1 MIGREARSANNVTAT
16 AVYFCRMSRLTPEL
30 DPLSLDQWGLGLERP
45 LHIAGPCSAESE
57 AQVMAV
63 ATGIRRHAPSVRV
76 MRAGVWKPRTRP
88 GAFEGA
94 GEPALTWLRAA
105 ADATGLLVA
114 VEVATP
120 HHVEAALKA
129 GIDLLWVGARTTPNP
144 FSVQA
149 IAEALTGV
157 DVPVLVKNPINP
169 DLPLWV
175 GALERLHR
183 AGIRRMAA
191 VHRGFSWSGH
201 TPFRNT
207 PMWEFPIRLMAACPG
222 LPMLCDP
229 SHIAG
234 HPDRLADVAQQA
246 LDLNFSGLMVEAHP
260 DPEHALSDG
269 DQQVTPEALGALLAG
284 LAHREAAPGPR
295 LRDLL
300 DELRDQIDQLD
311 ADIAQKLAERLDIAE
326 RIGLYKKEHNVAI
339 LQPERWERIMAA
351 QHDLGR
357 RSGLSPAFVEA
368 FMNAVHQESIRRQTE
383 AWERALAPTA
393 GS

>member
-1 MIGREARSANNVTAT
+1 
-16 AVYFCRMSRLTPEL
+16 MSRLTPEL
-30 DPLSLDQWGLGLERP
+30 DPIPLDQWGLGLERP
-45 LHIAGPCSAESE
+45 LHIAGPCSAESQE
-57 AQVMAV
+57 QVMAV
-63 ATGIRRHAPSVRV
+63 AEGIRRHAPSVRV
-76 MRAGVWKPRTRP
+76 LRAGVWKPRTRP

-94 GEPALTWLRAA
+94 GDPALRWLRSA

-114 VEVATP
+114 TEVATP
-120 HHVEAALKA
+120 GHVEAALKA
-129 GIDLLWVGARTTPNP
+129 GIDLLWIGARTTPNP

-149 IAEALTGV
+149 IADALAGV

-234 HPDRLADVAQQA
+234 RPDRLAEVAQQA

-260 DPEHALSDG
+260 DPRKALSDG
-269 DQQVTPEALGALLAG
+269 DQQVTPESLGAFLHG
-284 LAHREAAPGPR
+284 LVHRAAAPGPR

-326 RIGLYKKEHNVAI
+326 RIGLYKQEHNVAI
-339 LQPERWERIMAA
+339 LQPERWEHIMAA
-351 QHDLGR
+351 QHELGR
-357 RSGLSPAFVEA
+357 RSGLSAAFVEA
-368 FMNAVHQESIRRQTE
+368 FMNAIHQESIRRQTE
-383 AWERALAPTA
+383 AWERAVEPASGSKAPLHDQLP
-393 GS
+393 GQR

>member
-1 MIGREARSANNVTAT
+1 
-16 AVYFCRMSRLTPEL
+16 
-30 DPLSLDQWGLGLERP
+30 
-45 LHIAGPCSAESE
+45 
-57 AQVMAV
+57 
-63 ATGIRRHAPSVRV
+63 
-76 MRAGVWKPRTRP
+76 
-88 GAFEGA
+88 
-94 GEPALTWLRAA
+94 
-105 ADATGLLVA
+105 
-114 VEVATP
+114 
-120 HHVEAALKA
+120 
-129 GIDLLWVGARTTPNP
+129 
-144 FSVQA
+144 
-149 IAEALTGV
+149 
-157 DVPVLVKNPINP
+157 
-169 DLPLWV
+169 
-175 GALERLHR
+175 
-183 AGIRRMAA
+183 MAA

-234 HPDRLADVAQQA
+234 RPDRLADVAQQA

-260 DPEHALSDG
+260 DPAHALSDG
-269 DQQVTPEALGALLAG
+269 DQQVTPAALGTLLGALV
-284 LAHREAAPGPR
+284 HREAAPDPR

-326 RIGLYKKEHNVAI
+326 RIGMYKQERNVAI

-357 RSGLSPAFVEA
+357 RSGLSAGFVEA

-383 AWERALAPTA
+383 AWERALEPEA
-393 GS
+393 GSKGPGDDQLSGVA